1 MSDVF
6 ISWGSPDEKM
16 VKYLCS
22 RLQDMGVDFFDYNRD
37 MDAGDAI
44 SSRVAAEIRKAS
56 IAVVCL
62 SDMSTRREWIL
73 TEVALLHE
81 ARERGTLKAILPVQ
95 VGALTPEQ
103 IPALIRSSDSNILDL
118 SQEGEVAAEKLLRA
132 IRKNL
137 GKKNP
142 VALPIMLFAMTAD
155 QFDHI
160 SNNPELRAAL
170 LEVCQPL
177 GMVDPEEGSDALIKF
192 LRQRYGN
199 QPEDFSPFKPER
211 PLIETVRGAIRQ
223 LNFRRSPH
231 DGPPVFDRWING
243 DFFGEDQ
250 ERRDEVRRLWLRNQ
264 SLLIIDSLSVWH
276 PVISAQLKEIS
287 YQLDRMAVVW
297 IPPYTQR
304 IGELEAKI
312 AQGIGA
318 VTQIGDFFRE
328 WQERGQTYDL
338 SILDLPILW
347 GAFDVS
353 IETSLWHWLYRLCG
367 TLEPRLNGEALAD
380 MNRSHSVPIQMDDF
394 YRRSARAGRP

>member
-6 ISWGSPDEKM
+6 ISWGSPDERI
-16 VKYLCS
+16 VKHLRS
-22 RLQDMGVDFFDYNRD
+22 RLQDMGVDFFEYNRD
-37 MDAGDAI
+37 MDVGDAI
-44 SSRVAAEIRKAS
+44 SRRVAAEIREAA

-62 SDMSTRREWIL
+62 SGMSAQREWIL

-81 ARERGTLKAILPVQ
+81 ARELGTLKAILPVQ
-95 VGALTPEQ
+95 VGELTPEQ
-103 IPALIRSSDSNILDL
+103 IPILIRSADSNIVDL
-118 SQEGEVAAEKLLRA
+118 SREGEAAIEKLLRA

-137 GKKNP
+137 GQKNP
-142 VALPIMLFAMTAD
+142 VALPVMLFAMTAD

-160 SNNPELRAAL
+160 SQNPGLHATL

-177 GMVDPEEGSDALIKF
+177 GMVDPEKGSDALIKL
-192 LRQRYGN
+192 LRQRYGG

-223 LNFRRSPH
+223 LNFRRTP
-231 DGPPVFDRWING
+231 DQGPPVFDRWINS
-243 DFFGEDQ
+243 DLFGEDQ
-250 ERRDEVRRLWLRNQ
+250 ERREEARRLWLRSQ

-276 PVISAQLKEIS
+276 PDISAQLKEVS

-312 AQGIGA
+312 AQSVGA

-328 WQERGQTYDL
+328 WQERGQAYDL

-380 MNRSHSVPIQMDDF
+380 MNRSHSVPIQMGDF
-394 YRRSARAGRP
+394 YRRPARAGRP